1 MRRPTE
7 QLHRYNIC
15 GRPTLYRSVFSLKK
29 DKAPETAV
37 LGISC
42 FRGSACS
49 ICTIIFPFSG
59 NPHREHEF
67 FRRGETAASRPS
79 IFLAGIQSARNRSL
93 SHPPRCESIKVG
105 ESANSA
111 RQLCSFQKPDVVVQV
126 GGLGIPVSGSR
137 VRKRMGTITKN

>member
-15 GRPTLYRSVFSLKK
+15 GRPTLYRSVFSLQKG
-29 DKAPETAV
+29 KAPETAV

-49 ICTIIFPFSG
+49 IFTIIFPFSG
-59 NPHREHEF
+59 KSTPGTWIFSPWRDSGPPGLPF
-67 FRRGETAASRPS
+67 SWQASNLPE
-79 IFLAGIQSARNRSL
+79 NRSL

-105 ESANSA
+105 ESANSS

-126 GGLGIPVSGSR
+126 GGLGIPVSGTR
-137 VRKRMGTITKN
+137 VRKRMGIYN